1 MGVPIKSWFTLF
13 VGLLIA
19 VTASSSN
26 AQEGEG
32 KPYSFDDAWNE
43 ENEKKGIV
51 QLNVDDPTY
60 SLPREN
66 RDTSNDP
73 KREPGPIYI
82 NRQKFA
88 SPFVGIPTFLKSP
101 VCVTPE
107 DIVAGSV
114 DVAFTGLPM
123 DFNSVKRGTLLGPQA
138 IRTAEVLLHWRGD
151 GEPAMQHSA
160 TMIDPLHILKLCDY
174 GDISIEAFSL
184 ERSIGW
190 AIPQIRDAAR
200 TGVTLLIA
208 GGAHSVPYPAI
219 RGILEANDWEKG
231 SLGVIH
237 FDAHQDAQAY
247 GLGHPA
253 HYGTFIRS
261 LVTEDLIEGKHIIQV
276 GMRGPANSSSALA
289 FQRQNGITVYFMA
302 EIQRRGWKAVA
313 EDILA
318 QLNKD
323 DFPDVLYISIDLD
336 FYDASTVPGTTAPEP
351 GGVMPVDFF
360 PLLRA
365 IGISK
370 HVVGVDIVEVSPM
383 NDNAAGVTMLLASRT
398 FYEAMVGMALRK
410 QGIKDPWYIHPDLMS
425 EKK

>member
-19 VTASSSN
+19 VIASSSN

-73 KREPGPIYI
+73 KREPGPIYL

-88 SPFVGIPTFLKSP
+88 SPFVGIPTFLRRP
-101 VCVTPE
+101 VAVTPE
-107 DIVAGSV
+107 DLVAGKV
-114 DVAFTGLPM
+114 DVAFTGMPM

-138 IRTAEVLLHWRGD
+138 IRTAEVLTHWRGD
-151 GEPAMQHSA
+151 GEPAMQHA
-160 TMIDPLHILKLCDY
+160 DTMIDPLAILNVVDY
-174 GDISIEAFSL
+174 GDITLEPFSL

-190 AIPQIRDAAR
+190 AIPQIRDAAK

-208 GGAHSVPYPAI
+208 GGSHSVPYPAI
-219 RGILEANDWEKG
+219 RGILEASGGGKG

-247 GLGHPA
+247 GLGHPV

-261 LVTEDLIEGKHIIQV
+261 LVTEDLVEGPFFLQPGLSV
-276 GMRGPANSSSALA
+276 GLCTIAD
-289 FQRQNGITVYFMA
+289 NG
-302 EIQRRGWKAVA
+302 R
-313 EDILA
+313 
-318 QLNKD
+318 
-323 DFPDVLYISIDLD
+323 
-336 FYDASTVPGTTAPEP
+336 
-351 GGVMPVDFF
+351 
-360 PLLRA
+360 
-365 IGISK
+365 
-370 HVVGVDIVEVSPM
+370 
-383 NDNAAGVTMLLASRT
+383 
-398 FYEAMVGMALRK
+398 
-410 QGIKDPWYIHPDLMS
+410 
-425 EKK
+425 